1 MMVLFIDVSL
11 VTDYVREN
19 DDDLFDIDSSYLV
32 DFFFYVYVKV
42 LTELLKL
49 EDFQGKE
56 RDFLEL
62 ENFESNDS

>member
-62 ENFESNDS
+62 ENFESDDS